1 MILIVEVISLVL
13 EVMFLLLEVLIRQ
26 NEGLSFGLGNI
37 EVLAI

>member
-1 MILIVEVISLVL
+1 MILIVEVISLVV
-13 EVMFLLLEVLIRQ
+13 EVMFLFLEILIRQ

>member
-26 NEGLSFGLGNI
+26 NEGLSFGWEKN